1 MRVSCA
7 GQPTGRYFGRIA
19 GPIENRRGTRRHNA
33 AHTAAFRHAGQ
44 GRAWRERERETP
56 LQLWGY
62 CGGDRKDKSDSLAA
76 AHAAVSGAGGLQALR
91 KGYSEIEKIELRCAF
106 YACVLNVTRTPP
118 SSPVHVFP
126 APLWM
131 KVTPPDIGGTHN
143 CPEERAMG

>member
-1 MRVSCA
+1 VQDSQQA
-7 GQPTGRYFGRIA
+7 GISGASLDQSKIGGARGATTPHTLPPSATQVKA
-19 GPIENRRGTRRHNA
+19 GHGE
-33 AHTAAFRHAGQ
+33 
-44 GRAWRERERETP
+44 RERERETP
-56 LQLWGY
+56 LHLWGY